1 MIKINKVG
9 KDIFTLSLGAFV
21 AHLVPFLSS
30 FILARIYTAE
40 QFGDKG
46 VFLSA
51 AAILGVLSTG
61 QYEMSIVRPLKE
73 RDAES
78 LIQLCFVIVSSFSFL
93 LLSVIFIM
101 DFAGIDFIEK
111 FPCKYLLPLYVFVI
125 GISQIYMHYANR
137 KEDYR
142 SIASSG
148 AVRNIVQDSSRILF
162 GIFNSAYGLIH
173 GTIVGMFSS
182 ILYNERRLSVFKIF
196 AGHYDWHNMKR
207 LAFRY
212 RYFLMYLLPSSL
224 LNNLSSNLPVV
235 LLPFFFTK
243 EYVGYFSMTLSLLLL
258 PVQLIGTSIGKVF
271 YKKSSVET
279 DKGII
284 RKLASNLFFVLFSIG
299 MAINII
305 LIPFGE
311 NLFSFVL
318 GENWGISGIYAG
330 IMAPWILLTLVFSPL
345 SVIFD
350 SKDRQNIELYMNL
363 VLFVARIIVVLIGG
377 MVFNDMSVTV
387 MLYGITGILIWVI
400 EGFFIIKLTG
410 ISFGIKGS
418 ILFVLSIFIIL
429 FFWLFEYGYIF
440 KELIL

>member
-46 VFLSA
+46 VFLST

-61 QYEMSIVRPLKE
+61 QYEMSVVRPLKE

-78 LIQLCFVIVSSFSFL
+78 LVRLCFIIVSSFSVL
-93 LLSVIFIM
+93 LLSVIFFM
-101 DFAGIDFIEK
+101 DFGGMEFIEN

-125 GISQIYMHYANR
+125 GVSQIYMHYANR
-137 KEDYR
+137 KEDYK

-162 GIFNSAYGLIH
+162 GIFNSAYGLIY
-173 GTIVGMFSS
+173 GAIVGMFSS
-182 ILYNERRLSVFKIF
+182 ILYNEKRLSVFKIF
-196 AGHYDWHNMKR
+196 AGHYDWQNMKK

-212 RYFLMYLLPSSL
+212 RYFFIYLLPSSL

-279 DKGII
+279 DIVI
-284 RKLASNLFFVLFSIG
+284 VRKLAVNLFLVLFSIG
-299 MAINII
+299 MLMNII

-311 NLFSFVL
+311 SLFSFVL
-318 GENWGISGIYAG
+318 GKNWGISGIYAG

-363 VLFVARIIVVLIGG
+363 VLFLARIAVVLIGG
-377 MVFNDMSVTV
+377 MVFNDMSITV
-387 MLYGITGILIWVI
+387 MLYGMTGILIWVI

-418 ILFVLSIFIIL
+418 ILFVLSILIIL
-429 FFWLFEYGYIF
+429 FFWLFEYGGIF
-440 KELIL
+440 KELLL